1 MTNRTLR
8 LFFNRMNRAYWGGR
22 LCASRVRFTK
32 LPKKVLGKSQ
42 TIYVR
47 GKDHDTC
54 YVGTGEV
61 STQLQ
66 QIPVFAI
73 LTLAHEM
80 VHIAKPKAWCL
91 SNRPTAFHREFKR
104 VLDAGLYRLL

>member
-8 LFFNRMNRAYWGGR
+8 LFFDRMNRAYWGGR
-22 LCASRVRFTK
+22 LDAASVRFTK
-32 LPKKVLGKSQ
+32 LPKKVLGRSA

-47 GKDHDTC
+47 GKDFDTC
-54 YVGTGEV
+54 YVGAIGV

-73 LTLAHEM
+73 FTLAHEM
-80 VHIAKPKAWCL
+80 VHLAKPKAKCR

>member
-1 MTNRTLR
+1 MTNHTLR
-8 LFFNRMNRAYWGGR
+8 LFFDRMNRAYWGGR

-32 LPKKVLGKSQ
+32 LPKKVLGKSK

-54 YVGTGEV
+54 YVGTVEV
-61 STQLQ
+61 SNRLQ
-66 QIPVFAI
+66 EIPVFAI

-80 VHIAKPKAWCL
+80 VHLARPKAKCQ

-104 VLDAGLYRLL
+104 ILDAGLYELL